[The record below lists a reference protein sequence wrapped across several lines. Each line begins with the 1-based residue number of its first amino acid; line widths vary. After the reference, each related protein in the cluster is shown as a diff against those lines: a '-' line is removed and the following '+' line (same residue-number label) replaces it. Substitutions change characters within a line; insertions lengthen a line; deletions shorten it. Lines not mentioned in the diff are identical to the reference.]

1 MKVIHQ
7 TDVQTLRLI
16 RRCVIVKDAATLKLA
31 GFRNIEEKPPVYDHS
46 AENTRV
52 IQANMVKGFSFN
64 IMDGCHITS
73 PPEKRN
79 KHVVTDLQ
87 LSL

>member
-31 GFRNIEEKPPVYDHS
+31 GFRNIGEKPPVYDHS

-52 IQANMVKGFSFN
+52 IQAYMVKGFSFDV
-64 IMDGCHITS
+64 MDGRHVTS
-73 PPEKRN
+73 SPY
-79 KHVVTDLQ
+79 LQ

>member
-31 GFRNIEEKPPVYDHS
+31 GFRKTGEKPPVYDHS
-46 AENTRV
+46 A
-52 IQANMVKGFSFN
+52 
-64 IMDGCHITS
+64 
-73 PPEKRN
+73 
-79 KHVVTDLQ
+79 
-87 LSL
+87 

>member
-7 TDVQTLRLI
+7 TDVQALRLI

-52 IQANMVKGFSFN
+52 IQAYMGKGFNFN
-64 IMDGCHITS
+64 IMGGCHVTS
-73 PPEKRN
+73 PQEKRN
-79 KHVVTDLQ
+79 KHVATNLQ